1 MSDLV
6 ETARMDKT
14 LLHVVPMSDVPS
26 DLEYWRKQSPQQRLA
41 AIELLRA
48 IHFGYDPATARLQRI
63 LEVAQFPEG

>member
-48 IHFGYDPATARLQRI
+48 IHFGYDPANARLQRI